1 MLVGCSCLPVAV
13 YRAKDR
19 EDAYQVIDAAIGHI
33 ATELNQYIRR
43 TFSLSEDM
51 VVVSNLLE
59 QDGTVSVHVNNKLAL
74 FLVNIEKDTTPQ
86 QQVPHIRPG
95 TDRSIESTPP
105 LHLNLYLMIAAN
117 FSGSNYTE
125 GLKFISAAVSFFQ
138 RQSVMDQT
146 MTPALDPRIERLM
159 LDVENMGM
167 QDLSSMWGML
177 SGKYLPSVL
186 YKVRMVTFDAG
197 DIERQSSRFQKSS
210 FVVGN

>member
-1 MLVGCSCLPVAV
+1 M
-13 YRAKDR
+13 
-19 EDAYQVIDAAIGHI
+19 IDAAIGHV

-51 VVVSNLLE
+51 VVISNLLE
-59 QDGTVSVHVNNKLAL
+59 QDGALSVQVNNKLAL

-86 QQVPHIRPG
+86 QVAPSFGPG
-95 TDRSIESTPP
+95 AERLVESTPP
-105 LHLNLYLMIAAN
+105 LHLNLYLVIAGN

-138 RQSVMDQT
+138 RQPMMDQNT
-146 MTPALDPRIERLM
+146 TPGLDRRIARLM
-159 LDVENMGM
+159 FDIENTSM

-197 DIERQSSRFQKSS
+197 DIERQSSRLQKTS
-210 FVVGN
+210 FAVGN

>member
-1 MLVGCSCLPVAV
+1 M
-13 YRAKDR
+13 
-19 EDAYQVIDAAIGHI
+19 YQMIDAAIGHV

-51 VVVSNLLE
+51 VVISNLLE
-59 QDGTVSVHVNNKLAL
+59 QDGALSVQVNNKLAL

-86 QQVPHIRPG
+86 QVAPSFRPG
-95 TDRSIESTPP
+95 AERLVESTPP
-105 LHLNLYLMIAAN
+105 LHLNLYLVIAGN

-138 RQSVMDQT
+138 RQPMMDQNT
-146 MTPALDPRIERLM
+146 TPGLDRRIARLM
-159 LDVENMGM
+159 FDIENTSM

-197 DIERQSSRFQKSS
+197 DIERQSSRLQKTS
-210 FVVGN
+210 FAVGN

>member
-1 MLVGCSCLPVAV
+1 M
-13 YRAKDR
+13 
-19 EDAYQVIDAAIGHI
+19 IDAAIGHI

-43 TFSLSEDM
+43 SFSLNEDM

-86 QQVPHIRPG
+86 QQTQFSRPG
-95 TDRSIESTPP
+95 AERHVESVQP
-105 LHLNLYLMIAAN
+105 LHLNLYLMIAGN
-117 FSGSNYTE
+117 FSGSNYSE
-125 GLKFISAAVSFFQ
+125 GLKFVSAAVSFFQ
-138 RQSVMDQT
+138 RQPVMDRSS
-146 MTPALDPRIERLM
+146 TPALDSRIERLA
-159 LDVENMGM
+159 LDVENMSM

-197 DIERQSSRFQKSS
+197 DIERQSSLLKQPV

>member
-1 MLVGCSCLPVAV
+1 M
-13 YRAKDR
+13 
-19 EDAYQVIDAAIGHI
+19 YQMIDAAIGHV

-51 VVVSNLLE
+51 VVISNLLE
-59 QDGTVSVHVNNKLAL
+59 QDGALSVQVNNKLAL

-86 QQVPHIRPG
+86 QVAPSFGPG
-95 TDRSIESTPP
+95 AERLVESTPP
-105 LHLNLYLMIAAN
+105 LHLNLYLVIAGN

-138 RQSVMDQT
+138 RQPMMDQNT
-146 MTPALDPRIERLM
+146 TPGLDRRIARLM
-159 LDVENMGM
+159 FDIENTSM

-197 DIERQSSRFQKSS
+197 DIERQSSRLQKTS
-210 FVVGN
+210 FAVGN